1 MPKETWSGELFAA
14 FLPALYMHVM
24 STRFLRCVRLS
35 PLLSLSDDES
45 QLRLREDA
53 MFVYGGNV
61 ADKGSG
67 IIMSLHLRALL
78 MPKYTLTFNRRHTN
92 RADASAAQA

>member
-1 MPKETWSGELFAA
+1 MVRCS
-14 FLPALYMHVM
+14 PAYLVLQ
-24 STRFLRCVRLS
+24 SLIPISLRFLRCVRLS
-35 PLLSLSDDES
+35 PVLSLSDDES

-67 IIMSLHLRALL
+67 AIARQASPALL
-78 MPKYTLTFNRRHTN
+78 TP
-92 RADASAAQA
+92 